1 MLTQV
6 FRVTRTWL
14 NKARVVIPL
23 MILTHLVGGLCFT
36 IFEGKTFMDGQWWA
50 TVTGFTVGYGD
61 FYPQTVT
68 GKLAAM
74 FYIWLMWLLGLIVGG
89 LLVVTILEDRNV
101 YTHEEQERVE
111 AVLLE
116 IGQHLGVIPNE
127 ARELP
132 PLKWWQEQKGFID
145 NPNA

>member
-1 MLTQV
+1 MFTHV
-6 FRVTRTWL
+6 VRITRSWL
-14 NKARVVIPL
+14 NRARIVIPL
-23 MILTHLVGGLCFT
+23 MIVTHLVGGLCFT

-74 FYIWLMWLLGLIVGG
+74 FYIWLMAFLWAVVAA
-89 LLVVTILEDRNV
+89 LLVAAIMEDKNLF
-101 YTHEEQERVE
+101 THEEQERME

-116 IGQHLGVIPNE
+116 LGQQAGVIPE
-127 ARELP
+127 DARELP
-132 PLKWWQEQKGFID
+132 SVEWWRQQKGFTSTEE
-145 NPNA
+145 